1 MTYPAPNV
9 SPTIEELSKIH
20 GAMEDELA
28 VCRSLFLDDSDPK
41 QLAREREGCRT
52 NIGMSAHFRG
62 LGRGQMAWPCK
73 PERTSSKYSPL
84 TLSSENPGRL
94 FMEI

>member
-9 SPTIEELSKIH
+9 SATIEELSKIY

-28 VCRSLFLDDSDPK
+28 ACLSLFLDDSDPK

-52 NIGMSAHFRG
+52 NIGIMQVILVKLIRMLVRRG
-62 LGRGQMAWPCK
+62 R
-73 PERTSSKYSPL
+73 
-84 TLSSENPGRL
+84 
-94 FMEI
+94 